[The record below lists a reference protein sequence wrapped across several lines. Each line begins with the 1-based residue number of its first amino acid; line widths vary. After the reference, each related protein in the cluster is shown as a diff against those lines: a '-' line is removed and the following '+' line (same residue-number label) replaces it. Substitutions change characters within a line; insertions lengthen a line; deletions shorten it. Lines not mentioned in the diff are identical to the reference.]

1 MYLHQIVVDARDPEA
16 LARFWASLLGGTPV
30 ERARGSFRV
39 AAPGFPP
46 LAFQPAPEAGA
57 GRNRLPFEIG
67 VADIGATRARAGELG
82 ATTLLLPDADEQG
95 SFQLVRDPE
104 GNEFRLV
111 PTPPAPAGSAAA
123 GGGLPGAV
131 AKARVLFTDSR
142 GRILLVRLQPRHD
155 ERHWGLPGGTVEAGT
170 ETPRQAAVREI
181 REETGLRCTPGR
193 LLSVDWVNRTDD
205 RPRMV
210 HVFDGGPL
218 EDGDL
223 TGIRLDEV
231 ELAEWRMCS
240 PEEAEALLRPASWG
254 QLRQSLAVLAAAGT
268 GPAEL
273 VDGVPATS

>member
-1 MYLHQIVVDARDPEA
+1 MYLHQIALDAHDPQA
-16 LARFWASLLGGTPV
+16 LARFWASLLGGTAV
-30 ERARGSFRV
+30 ARDRGAVHV
-39 AAPGFPP
+39 AAPGFPQ
-46 LAFQPAPEAGA
+46 LAFQPVLEGGA
-57 GRNRLPFEIG
+57 GGDCRPFEIA
-67 VADIGATRARAGELG
+67 VADIEATCARAGELG
-82 ATTLLLPDADEQG
+82 AANLPLPAAEEQG
-95 SFQLVRDPE
+95 SFQPMRDPE

-111 PTPPAPAGSAAA
+111 LVPPVPPVSPAPTA
-123 GGGLPGAV
+123 LPGAV

-142 GRILLVRLQPRHD
+142 GRILLVRFQPRHN
-155 ERHWGLPGGTVEAGT
+155 ERHWGLPGGTVEAGR

-193 LLSVDWVNRTDD
+193 LLSVDWVNRTEG

-223 TGIRLDEV
+223 TRIRLQEA

-240 PEEAEALLRPASWG
+240 PEEAEALLPPVSWG
-254 QLRQSLAVLAAAGT
+254 QLRQSLAVLAAAGS

-273 VDGVPATS
+273 VDGVPAGP